1 MITQNIIG
9 YELSAQ
15 SSKQIYAFDP
25 ALQIKLPEAFSPA
38 TREEIER
45 ALEKAHAAWRIFRK
59 IDSKKKALFLSAIA
73 DGIENLGE
81 TLVKRMMAETGYGEA
96 RVLVER
102 RRTCAQLRM
111 YAEIVQQENW
121 LDITINEALPDRTP
135 LPRPDLRK
143 MNVAI
148 GPVIVFAASNF
159 PLAYST
165 AGGDT
170 TSALAAGCPVIVK
183 AHESHLGTNAL
194 VAEVIMN
201 AAKQTGMPDGVFSSL
216 NGDGI
221 ETGTQLVLHP
231 LTAAVGFTGSLKGGR
246 ALFDIGSSREKPIPV
261 FAEMGSTN
269 PVFLLPNKVAQDA
282 KKISTLLAESITNS
296 SGQFCTK
303 PGILLAIQNE
313 ATEVLITFLEESLS
327 KIPSATMLNENIA
340 ENFHKGV
347 ASVKAAANIMT
358 HGLQTTADTMKGI
371 PLLASVDAE
380 YFLAQPHLHSEVFG
394 PFALMVLCKD
404 PDQMLAV
411 ANSLDGQ
418 LTATVHATTDEF
430 QFVNELTDIL
440 IEKAG
445 RIIFNG
451 VPTGV
456 EVGEAMT
463 HGGPYPASTDSRY
476 TAVGHHAIRRWLRP
490 VTYQNFPN
498 ELLPLELIRQDN
510 DYSREHYS

>member
-9 YELSAQ
+9 FELSAI
-15 SSKQIYAFDP
+15 SAKEIFAIDP
-25 ALQIKLPEAFSPA
+25 AHQSNLPGAFSPA
-38 TREEIER
+38 TQAEVDM
-45 ALEKAHAAWRIFRK
+45 ALEKAQSAWRIFRN
-59 IDSKKKALFLSAIA
+59 IESKKKALFLTAIEA
-73 DGIENLGE
+73 GIENLGD
-81 TLVKRMMAETGYGEA
+81 TLVRRMMDETGYTEA

-111 YAEIVQQENW
+111 YAEIVENEAW
-121 LDITINEALPDRTP
+121 RDITIDEALPERTP
-135 LPRPDLRK
+135 VHRPDLRK

-201 AAKQTGMPDGVFSSL
+201 AAKSTGMPDGVFSSL
-216 NGDGI
+216 NGDGM
-221 ETGTQLVLHP
+221 ETGQHLVMHP
-231 LTAAVGFTGSLKGGR
+231 LTAGVGFTGSLKGGR
-246 ALFDIGSSREKPIPV
+246 SLFDLGNKRERPIPV

-269 PVFLLPNKVAQDA
+269 PVFLLPQKVAQDA
-282 KKISTLLAESITNS
+282 KKIATQLMESITNS
-296 SGQFCTK
+296 AGQFCTK
-303 PGILLAIQNE
+303 PGILVAIDNE
-313 ATEVLITFLEESLS
+313 ETQQLISLLGELLIF
-327 KIPSATMLNENIA
+327 IPPAVMLNENIA
-340 ENFHKGV
+340 HNFHKGV
-347 ASVKAAANIMT
+347 AKIKSISSV
-358 HGLQTTADTMKGI
+358 
-371 PLLASVDAE
+371 LLSQPPIDDEILSAPILATVDADI
-380 YFLAQPHLHSEVFG
+380 FLANPQLHQEVFG
-394 PFALMVLCKD
+394 PFSLMVLCHD
-404 PDQMLAV
+404 FSQMMDV
-411 ANSLDGQ
+411 AQSLDGQ
-418 LTATVHATTDEF
+418 LTATVYAAQDELLF
-430 QFVNELTDIL
+430 AHQLTDVL

-456 EVGEAMT
+456 EVSSAMT

-490 VTYQNFPN
+490 VTFQNFPI
-498 ELLPLELIRQDN
+498 ELWFELKDN
-510 DYSREHYS
+510 TK